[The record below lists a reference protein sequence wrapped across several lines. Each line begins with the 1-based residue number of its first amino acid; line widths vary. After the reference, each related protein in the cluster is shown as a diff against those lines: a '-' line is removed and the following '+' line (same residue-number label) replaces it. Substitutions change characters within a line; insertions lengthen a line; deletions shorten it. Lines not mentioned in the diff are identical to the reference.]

1 MGPSSA
7 VARLLAGDLEQAPL
21 GAVIRPVMARVSGAE
36 RLGLLILEV
45 VPNGAAEYSSLSA
58 GDILT
63 GIEGRAIKSLDDLE
77 EALEGS
83 GERLLHLQFIRSDP
97 GKVRNVTVRLG
108 ASQVVVA

>member
-1 MGPSSA
+1 
-7 VARLLAGDLEQAPL
+7 VAGDLAQAPL
-21 GAVIRPVMARVSGAE
+21 GVVLRPVGVKMSGAE

-77 EALEGS
+77 EALEGN
-83 GERLLHLQFIRSDP
+83 GERLLHLQFIRGDP
-97 GKVRNVTVRLG
+97 GKVRNVTARIG
-108 ASQVVVA
+108 APQAVVA